1 MAISGTT
8 WTFDKITLKNK
19 TASEWTTANPTLAKG
34 EIGLENDTGK
44 FKLGDG
50 TKNWTTLPYA
60 TMTVA
65 EINTELAKKA
75 NTSAIPPVVDNLT
88 STSTTSA
95 LSANQGRALNAK
107 IPAVV
112 NNVTTT
118 TAGSALDAV
127 QGKNLN
133 DAINAIKA
141 VTTIAVA

>member
-8 WTFDKITLKNK
+8 WIFDKITLKNK

-75 NTSAIPPVVDNLT
+75 NTSAIPAVVDNLT
-88 STSTTSA
+88 STSTTDA

-107 IPAVV
+107 IPTVV

-127 QGKNLN
+127 QGKSLN
-133 DAINAIKA
+133 DGINSIKN

>member
-133 DAINAIKA
+133 DAINSIKNG
-141 VTTIAVA
+141 TTIAVA

>member
-1 MAISGTT
+1 MAISGNT

-75 NTSAIPPVVDNLT
+75 NTSAIPAVVDNLT

-107 IPAVV
+107 IPTVV

-118 TAGSALDAV
+118 TPGSALDAV
-127 QGKNLN
+127 QGKSLN
-133 DAINAIKA
+133 DGINSIKN

>member
-19 TASEWTTANPTLAKG
+19 AASEWTSANPTLAKG

-50 TKNWTTLPYA
+50 SKQWSALPYA

-65 EINTELAKKA
+65 EINTALSGKA
-75 NTSAIPPVVDNLT
+75 DASAIPAVVDNLT

-95 LSANQGRALNAK
+95 LSANQGKVLNAK

-118 TAGSALDAV
+118 TTGSALDAV
-127 QGKNLN
+127 QGKNLK
-133 DAINAIKA
+133 DLIDGIKA

>member
-1 MAISGTT
+1 MAISGNT

-19 TASEWTTANPTLAKG
+19 AASEWTSANPTLAKG

-50 TKNWTTLPYA
+50 TKNWTSLPYA

-75 NTSAIPPVVDNLT
+75 NTSAIPAVVDNLT

-107 IPAVV
+107 IPALV

-133 DAINAIKA
+133 DEINAIKN

>member
-19 TASEWTTANPTLAKG
+19 AASEWTSANPTLSKG

-50 TKNWTTLPYA
+50 TKNWTSLPYA

-88 STSTTSA
+88 STSATSA

-107 IPAVV
+107 IPSVV

-127 QGKNLN
+127 QGKSLN
-133 DAINAIKA
+133 DAINAIKN

>member
-1 MAISGTT
+1 MAISGNT

-19 TASEWTTANPTLAKG
+19 TAAQWTSANPTLAKG

-50 TKNWTTLPYA
+50 TKNWTSLPYA

-75 NTSAIPPVVDNLT
+75 NTSAIPAVVDNLT
-88 STSTTSA
+88 STSPTSA

-118 TAGSALDAV
+118 TAGSALDAA

-133 DAINAIKA
+133 DAINAIKN

>member
-133 DAINAIKA
+133 DAINSIKN